1 MAATTLQR
9 IAVIGAGAWGTAL
22 ASVARRAGREVILH
36 AHEAATADAINTG
49 HENKVF
55 LPGVPLDPDIRAT
68 TGLSAALD
76 GADAILMVTPAQFL
90 RATLEASTGARPKD
104 APVVICAKGFELDT
118 GKLLNE
124 VAEEAA
130 PGATLAVL
138 SGPTFAAEVARGLPT
153 AVTLACANADVAASL
168 ADAIG
173 TATFRPYTASDV
185 VGAEVGGAVK
195 NVIAIACG
203 IVDGRGLGQNARA
216 AVIARGLA
224 EIARL
229 AAALGADPRT
239 LMGLSGLGDLT
250 LTCTSTASRN
260 YSLGAAL
267 GGGAS
272 LADQMKDRTSV
283 AEGVTT
289 APAVLTRAAALGVD
303 MPICRAVNAVL
314 HEGANVDETIV
325 GVLARP
331 LRAES

>member
-1 MAATTLQR
+1 MAASIQR

-22 ASVARRAGREVILH
+22 ASVARRAGRDVILH
-36 AHEAATADAINTG
+36 AHEAETAEAINSG
-49 HENKVF
+49 HENRVF
-55 LPGVPLDPDIRAT
+55 LPGVELDPEIRAT
-68 TGLSAALD
+68 SDLSAALD

-90 RATLEASTGARPKD
+90 RATLEASAGARGKD
-104 APVVICAKGFELDT
+104 APIVICAKGFELDT
-118 GKLLNE
+118 GKLMNE

-153 AVTLACANADVAASL
+153 AVTLACADADTAASL

-173 TATFRPYTASDV
+173 TATFRPYTATDV

-203 IVDGRGLGQNARA
+203 VVDGRGLGQNARA

-239 LMGLSGLGDLT
+239 LMGLSGIGDLT
-250 LTCTSTASRN
+250 LTCTSVASRN
-260 YSLGAAL
+260 YALGAAL
-267 GGGAS
+267 GRGES
-272 LADQMKDRTSV
+272 YADQMKDRTSV
-283 AEGVTT
+283 AEGATT
-289 APAVLTRAAALGVD
+289 APAVLTRAQARGVE
-303 MPICRAVNAVL
+303 MPICRSVNAIL
-314 HEGANVDETIV
+314 HDGADIDETIV